1 MVATLWR
8 LWVTTVGFLAVLAIV
23 CVGFG
28 AMLRLMKI
36 GSALKYVGVVVG
48 FVIVFLM
55 LPGILVSAWSSLP
68 LWQKIGVI
76 VFVVIALLLL
86 GRLRSRTGKGSARHE
101 Y

>member
-8 LWVTTVGFLAVLAIV
+8 FWVTTVEFLAILAIV

-28 AMLRLMKI
+28 TMLRLVKI
-36 GSALKYVGVVVG
+36 GDAVKYVGVVGG
-48 FVIVFLM
+48 FVIVLLL
-55 LPGILVSAWSSLP
+55 LPEFLVSTWSSLL

-76 VFVVIALLLL
+76 VFVVIALVLL